1 MERETGVFSE
11 IQMRHTTGEVDRLT
25 TRAKQ
30 FVSSEVLDG
39 KSKMVQN
46 LLLEALPAKI

>member
-1 MERETGVFSE
+1 MERKTGIFSE
-11 IQMRHTTGEVDRLT
+11 IQMRHTTCEVDRLA

-30 FVSSEVLDG
+30 FVSSEILYG